1 MPLERLFTELN
12 TSSVGL
18 TSEEAKA
25 RLKKYGFNMLVEKK
39 QASIFYKFAVHF
51 KDLFGILLLVASV
64 LAAIGGMP
72 ELSIGILGVVL
83 INVFFSMFQESRA
96 EKAMQTL
103 KHWMP
108 EYAKVMRNG
117 ELTKIL
123 GKEIV
128 PGDII
133 FLDEGDRVPADA
145 RLIEAFD
152 LFTNNVPL
160 TGESEPQPRS
170 TIPTE
175 EVDKTY

>member
-1 MPLERLFTELN
+1 
-12 TSSVGL
+12 
-18 TSEEAKA
+18 
-25 RLKKYGFNMLVEKK
+25 
-39 QASIFYKFAVHF
+39 
-51 KDLFGILLLVASV
+51 
-64 LAAIGGMP
+64 
-72 ELSIGILGVVL
+72 
-83 INVFFSMFQESRA
+83 MFQESRA

-123 GKEIV
+123 VKEIV
-128 PGDII
+128 PGDTI

-170 TIPTE
+170 TSPGIQRIE
-175 EVDKTY
+175 RFWDCQILSS